1 MVGRRTDCR
10 CSRGSRSGAVKRV
23 EMAED
28 FLKKQ
33 SIDSLVAAA
42 EHIRDCERCR
52 RVYGAAFDALK
63 EKNPVIHY
71 PQPHPRFVLE
81 ECSRELHAC
90 ERWPIG
96 I

>member
-1 MVGRRTDCR
+1 MV
-10 CSRGSRSGAVKRV
+10 
-23 EMAED
+23 ED
-28 FLKKQ
+28 PYKKQ
-33 SIDSLVAAA
+33 SIGFLVVAA

-63 EKNPVIHY
+63 EKNPAIHA
-71 PQPHPRFVLE
+71 PQPHPRFVLQ
-81 ECSRELHAC
+81 ECWRELHAC